1 MIDHDRGAL
10 DMATTAGTSG
20 ENVTVAE
27 LAGDI
32 GATQLAEISR
42 MQDLLG

>member
-1 MIDHDRGAL
+1 MAPSTWRRPRGRR
-10 DMATTAGTSG
+10 GK
-20 ENVTVAE
+20 NVTVAE